1 MNFVFEN
8 LPALENFCSCPDV
21 NPSSIRRFAPAPMAV
36 TLLHRTQMA
45 KEYSILNKVKPY
57 IIATGVNHHPND
69 WAGSPLSNN
78 NTRKNSFS
86 FLHKKQLRDLQ
97 EGKAMILFDQ
107 TLEGYQTEWLWQYF
121 HAECDQYHVDPRAV
135 VYSSGNMLGQEQYNK
150 WCQDNNVTKQ
160 INVIPYTH
168 FESDMKQQAEDMLL
182 NLTVDQ
188 HILHKRTNA
197 DAVRD
202 YNCLQKRLRSHR
214 IWFYIK
220 LFEAD
225 ILKHGLVSMNK
236 FPAVPTWLDG
246 QSISGKVLEQANQI
260 LPLLVHGKNN
270 NEHGD
275 NYYIRRIQDKVFLD
289 SWVSVV
295 SEASFADSDQ
305 TIFLS
310 EKIFKSIVC
319 QHPFIIMGNKGS
331 LRQLR
336 KMGYKTFDG
345 FIDESY
351 DSLPTF
357 ERYDAIIESIKKI
370 IAIEDKA
377 AWYESMR
384 SILIH
389 NYETLQ
395 NNAKQINPAFIQ
407 LERCYKQYFKLGK
420 YKNAKASNA

>member
-69 WAGSPLSNN
+69 WAGSPLLNN
-78 NTRKNSFS
+78 NIRKNSFS

-97 EGKAMILFDQ
+97 GGKAMILFDQ
-107 TLEGYQTEWLWQYF
+107 TLEGYQTDWLWQYF
-121 HAECDQYHVDPRAV
+121 HSECEQYHVDPRAV
-135 VYSSGNMLGQEQYNK
+135 VYSSGNMLGREQYNK
-150 WCQDNNVTKQ
+150 WCQDNNITKQ

-168 FESDMKQQAEDMLL
+168 FESDMRQQAEDMQLA
-182 NLTVDQ
+182 LTVDR
-188 HILHKRTNA
+188 HISHKKANA
-197 DAVRD
+197 DDVRD

-225 ILKHGLVSMNK
+225 ILKYGLVSMNK

-246 QSISGKVLEQANQI
+246 QSISGKVLEQANQL

-331 LRQLR
+331 LKQLR

-357 ERYDAIIESIKKI
+357 KRYDAIIESIKKI

-384 SILIH
+384 DILIH

-420 YKNAKASNA
+420 YKDAKASNA

>member
-8 LPALENFCSCPDV
+8 LPALENFCSCPDI
-21 NPSSIRRFAPAPMAV
+21 NPSSIRRFAPAPLAV

-45 KEYSILNKVKPY
+45 QEYSITNKVKPY

-69 WAGSPLSNN
+69 WAGSSLSTN
-78 NTRKNSFS
+78 NTRQNSFS
-86 FLHKKQLRDLQ
+86 FLHKKQLKDLQ

-121 HAECDQYHVDPRAV
+121 HNECEQYNVDPEAV
-135 VYSSGNMLGQEQYNK
+135 VYSSGNMLGQEQYDK
-150 WCQDNNVTKQ
+150 WCQDNNITKK

-188 HILHKRTNA
+188 HISHKRANA
-197 DAVRD
+197 DTVKD

-225 ILKHGLVSMNK
+225 ILKYGLVSMNK

-246 QSISGKVLEQANQI
+246 QSISGEVLEHANQL

-270 NEHGD
+270 NDYGD

-319 QHPFIIMGNKGS
+319 QHPFIIMGNRGS
-331 LRQLR
+331 LAHLR
-336 KMGYKTFDG
+336 KMGYKTFEG

-370 IAIEDKA
+370 IAIKDKA

-407 LERCYKQYFKLGK
+407 LERCYKKYFKLGK
-420 YKNAKASNA
+420 YKNAKTSNA

>member
-78 NTRKNSFS
+78 NTRKNSLS

-121 HAECDQYHVDPRAV
+121 HNECDQYHVDPRAV
-135 VYSSGNMLGQEQYNK
+135 VYSSGNMLGREQYNK
-150 WCQDNNVTKQ
+150 WCQDNNIAKQ

-188 HILHKRTNA
+188 HILHKTANA
-197 DAVRD
+197 DDVRD

-225 ILKHGLVSMNK
+225 ILKYGLVSMNK

-246 QSISGKVLEQANQI
+246 QSISGKVLEQSNQL

-319 QHPFIIMGNKGS
+319 QHPFIVMGNKGS
-331 LRQLR
+331 LKQLR

-384 SILIH
+384 GILIH

-420 YKNAKASNA
+420 YKDAKASNA

>member
-8 LPALENFCSCPDV
+8 LPALENFCSCPDI
-21 NPSSIRRFAPAPMAV
+21 NPSSIRRFAPAPLAV

-45 KEYSILNKVKPY
+45 REYSITNKVKPY

-69 WAGSPLSNN
+69 WAGSSLSTN
-78 NTRKNSFS
+78 NTRQNSFS
-86 FLHKKQLRDLQ
+86 FLHKKQLKDLQ

-121 HAECDQYHVDPRAV
+121 HNECEQYNVDPEAV
-135 VYSSGNMLGQEQYNK
+135 VYSSGNMLGQEQYDK
-150 WCQDNNVTKQ
+150 WCQDNNITKK

-188 HILHKRTNA
+188 HILHKHANA
-197 DAVRD
+197 DTVKD

-225 ILKHGLVSMNK
+225 ILKYGLVSMNK

-246 QSISGKVLEQANQI
+246 QSISGEVLEQANQL

-270 NEHGD
+270 NDYGD

-305 TIFLS
+305 TVFLS

-319 QHPFIIMGNKGS
+319 QHPFIIMGNRGS
-331 LRQLR
+331 LAHLR
-336 KMGYKTFDG
+336 KMGYKTFEG

-370 IAIEDKA
+370 IAIKDKA

-407 LERCYKQYFKLGK
+407 LERCYKKYFKLGK
-420 YKNAKASNA
+420 YKNAKTSNA